1 MKFDKRNFSPKASL
15 RQFVALATK
24 WHRWT
29 CAPKRTGR
37 GYPMPYAFPTARVF
51 AASNN
56 FGPSR
61 QRRAWCAIR
70 TATGFPGD
78 GGEPSEMVRRLGLES
93 FVARIWLEGQT
104 NGDPIWRGHIRH
116 IQGKQETYFQGL
128 AEMKEFLE
136 RVSGVAGPSLTAQA
150 QEGTSKSPSASVASL
165 KRKD

>member
-1 MKFDKRNFSPKASL
+1 MLVIPHND
-15 RQFVALATK
+15 
-24 WHRWT
+24 
-29 CAPKRTGR
+29 
-37 GYPMPYAFPTARVF
+37 
-51 AASNN
+51 
-56 FGPSR
+56 
-61 QRRAWCAIR
+61 WCS
-70 TATGFPGD
+70 GD
-78 GGEPSEMVRRLGLES
+78 GGEPSEMVRRQGLES

-104 NGDPIWRGHIRH
+104 NGDPIWRGRIRH